1 MRLIK
6 RCIDTISR
14 TCTPWAI
21 VLILLINPPVAKPS
35 EPPAG
40 IARLSGMLNQHGV
53 EHALLD
59 ANLEG
64 LLYLL
69 GLPFPAGRSET
80 AWTKRSFK
88 HRDQNIAIMRDPR
101 LYLHPDRYKRAV
113 KDIGKVLHDITPE
126 GITVGLADYSNDA
139 LVPTKSADLLFAAA
153 KPELNPF
160 YPYFSSRLRELFD
173 RNSPSMAG
181 ISLNYL
187 SQALCTF
194 SMIGFIR
201 REFPSVK
208 IVLGGG
214 LVTSWMKNLTWQSP
228 FGGLVDHCIAGQG
241 ELPLLSLLGMDT
253 ANRRLPCP
261 DYTSLPAGQYL
272 SPGFILPYSAS
283 SGCYWNRCRFCP
295 EEAEQNPY
303 IPVPPMQVIEDLK
316 ALAIK
321 TNPSLIHLLDNA
333 ISPVLLEAL
342 CKEKPAAP
350 WYGFA
355 RVSSQLSDP
364 SFCAALKSS
373 GCAML
378 KLGIESGDQ
387 EVLDALDKGISV
399 EMASVVLKNLKKA
412 GIATYVYLLFGTP
425 VETETSARKTL
436 EFTAQHSDCI
446 NFLNIA
452 IFNMPICGKASAEL
466 SARTFSEGD
475 LSLYADFEHP
485 QGWDR
490 RKVRLFLDREFKRHP
505 AVSAILKKEVP
516 VFTSNHAPFF
526 VMNRKDLTTL
536 PG

>member
-1 MRLIK
+1 ML
-6 RCIDTISR
+6 SR
-14 TCTPWAI
+14 
-21 VLILLINPPVAKPS
+21 
-35 EPPAG
+35 
-40 IARLSGMLNQHGV
+40 HGV
-53 EHALLD
+53 EHVMLD
-59 ANLEG
+59 ANLEA

-69 GLPFPAGRSET
+69 GLPLPGGRSES
-80 AWTKRSFK
+80 AWAGRAFK
-88 HRDQNIAIMRDPR
+88 NRDHNIAIMRSPR
-101 LYLHPDRYKRAV
+101 LYHHFDRYKRAV
-113 KDIGKVLHDITPE
+113 KDIGKVLSEISPA
-126 GITVGLADYSNDA
+126 GISMSLADYTQQGLSP
-139 LVPTKSADLLFAAA
+139 VRSADLLAAAA

-160 YPYFSSRLRELFD
+160 YTYFSSRLHALFD
-173 RNSPSMAG
+173 KNSPSMAG

-187 SQALCTF
+187 SQALCAF

-208 IVLGGG
+208 VVLGGG
-214 LVTSWMKNLTWQSP
+214 LVTSWMKNRAWHDP
-228 FGGLVDHCIAGQG
+228 FAGLLDHVVAGNG
-241 ELPLLSLLGMDT
+241 ELPLLSLLGLDSSYNDT
-253 ANRRLPCP
+253 PCP
-261 DYTSLPAGQYL
+261 DYSSLPVNQYL

-283 SGCYWNRCRFCP
+283 SGCYWNRCSFCP

-303 IPVPPMQVIEDLK
+303 IPIPPMQVIEDLK
-316 ALAIK
+316 ELALK
-321 TNPSLIHLLDNA
+321 TDPSLIHLLDNA
-333 ISPVLLEAL
+333 ISPALLEAL

-364 SFCAALKSS
+364 SFCADLKRS

-436 EFTAQHSDCI
+436 AFTVKQSEFID
-446 NFLNIA
+446 FLNLA

-475 LSLYADFEHP
+475 LSLYAAFEHP

-490 RKVRLFLDREFKRHP
+490 RKVRLFLDREFRRQP
-505 AVSAILKKEVP
+505 AVASILKKEVP

-526 VMNRKDLTTL
+526 AGILSPAMPSTRRNQT
-536 PG
+536 

>member
-1 MRLIK
+1 
-6 RCIDTISR
+6 
-14 TCTPWAI
+14 
-21 VLILLINPPVAKPS
+21 
-35 EPPAG
+35 
-40 IARLSGMLNQHGV
+40 MLRRHQV
-53 EHALLD
+53 EHVMLD
-59 ANLEG
+59 ANLEA

-69 GLPFPAGRSET
+69 GLPLPAGRSES
-80 AWTKRSFK
+80 AWAGRAFRNRDNNIAFM
-88 HRDQNIAIMRDPR
+88 RDQR
-101 LYLHPDRYKRAV
+101 LYHHLDRYKRAV
-113 KDIGKVLHDITPE
+113 RDIGKVLSEISPA
-126 GITVGLADYSNDA
+126 GISISLADYTQQDLSPA
-139 LVPTKSADLLFAAA
+139 RSMDLLAAAA

-194 SMIGFIR
+194 SMIGFMR

-241 ELPLLSLLGMDT
+241 ESPLLSLLGMDT
-253 ANRRLPCP
+253 SDRRLPSP
-261 DYTSLPAGQYL
+261 DYTSLPADQYL

-303 IPVPPMQVIEDLK
+303 IPIPPMQVIEDLK
-316 ALAIK
+316 ELAIK

-333 ISPVLLEAL
+333 ISPALLEAL

-355 RVSSQLSDP
+355 RVSSQLTDP
-364 SFCAALKSS
+364 SFCAALKRS

-425 VETETSARKTL
+425 AETEASARKTL
-436 EFTAQHSDCI
+436 AFTVKHSECI
-446 NFLNIA
+446 DFLNLA
-452 IFNMPICGKASAEL
+452 IFNMPICGKASDGL

-485 QGWDR
+485 AGWDR
-490 RKVRLFLDREFKRHP
+490 RKVRLFLDREFRRQP
-505 AVSAILKKEVP
+505 AVASILKKEVP

-526 VMNRKDLTTL
+526 AGILSPAMPSTRRNQT
-536 PG
+536 